1 MNCSTSRSLN
11 LQKKPSQRQ
20 PSSCQTIHGGSVC
33 DVLNK
38 SPVSPENLSH
48 LQMSLPAMETLTLH
62 LDKGGGLFGSINHGL
77 RFGIK
82 TREELEQV
90 TKTILQRMEDRGSF

>member
-1 MNCSTSRSLN
+1 
-11 LQKKPSQRQ
+11 
-20 PSSCQTIHGGSVC
+20 
-33 DVLNK
+33 
-38 SPVSPENLSH
+38 
-48 LQMSLPAMETLTLH
+48 MSLPAMETLTLH